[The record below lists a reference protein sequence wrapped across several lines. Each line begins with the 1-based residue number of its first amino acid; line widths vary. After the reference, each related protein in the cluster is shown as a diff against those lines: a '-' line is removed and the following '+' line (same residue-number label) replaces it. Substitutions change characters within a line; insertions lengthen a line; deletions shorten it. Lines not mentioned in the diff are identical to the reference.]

1 MGLNTHL
8 CSHEELP
15 AWAKDNAFIVTGYR
29 RPELFRH
36 DTIAKCWASIWLYA
50 HNESAHLLDHLGS
63 LPSFL
68 LPLAHARIFF
78 PSSSSLNRTP
88 TPSDWLDIA
97 GFTTFLLAA
106 VTCLTLSSTFHT
118 LSCHSRQLAK
128 RCNALDYVGIVV
140 MIVGSF
146 LPALHY
152 GFHEHPKWQLFYG
165 LGIVSLGGVAAWAVL
180 TPHYATPEYRP
191 VRTAIFLALGLSA
204 VVPVAH
210 GYILYDYATLR
221 LTMGLDWLILSGSL
235 YVVGALTYAC
245 RGPERF
251 APGRFDYVGASHQLF
266 HCAIVGAAFAHYVC
280 LRRAW
285 AYWHGVG
292 V

>member
-1 MGLNTHL
+1 
-8 CSHEELP
+8 
-15 AWAKDNAFIVTGYR
+15 
-29 RPELFRH
+29 
-36 DTIAKCWASIWLYA
+36 
-50 HNESAHLLDHLGS
+50 
-63 LPSFL
+63 
-68 LPLAHARIFF
+68 
-78 PSSSSLNRTP
+78 
-88 TPSDWLDIA
+88 
-97 GFTTFLLAA
+97 
-106 VTCLTLSSTFHT
+106 
-118 LSCHSRQLAK
+118 
-128 RCNALDYVGIVV
+128 

-152 GFHEHPKWQLFYG
+152 GFHEHPKWQLFYA

-245 RGPERF
+245 RVPERF

-285 AYWHGVG
+285 GYWHGVG